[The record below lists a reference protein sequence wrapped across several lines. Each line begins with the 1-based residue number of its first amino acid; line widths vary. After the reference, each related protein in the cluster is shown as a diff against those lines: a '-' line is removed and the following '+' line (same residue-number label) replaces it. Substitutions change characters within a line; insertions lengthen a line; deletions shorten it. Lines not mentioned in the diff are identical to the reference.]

1 MTTTAG
7 TTRILMDRPLRRIS
21 ERMEHPTMTTPAQP
35 LPLLANKGLLVP
47 LGLVVLPT
55 LLYLVGVPW
64 VVVAL
69 DGFWE
74 GIDRLADHPRIWS
87 FLTALSWAV
96 AAFFVYRFYRL
107 YLWDKRVSSAMEAVI
122 EPSVARQELGRR
134 SLSHLATAKGLP
146 ENERAWLSAVLDDL
160 HDLEDPRRST
170 SPVCERCGRG

>member
-1 MTTTAG
+1 MTTSSKP
-7 TTRILMDRPLRRIS
+7 RS
-21 ERMEHPTMTTPAQP
+21 
-35 LPLLANKGLLVP
+35 LLTSKGSLVP

-55 LLYLVGVPW
+55 VLYVAGVPW

-74 GIDRLADHPRIWS
+74 GVDRLAEHPRIWS

-122 EPSVARQELGRR
+122 EPSVVRQELGRR

-160 HDLEDPRRST
+160 EDPRLST